1 MGTLSTAAA
10 AAGLRAGF
18 DRAAAALGSAL
29 DAEQAPV
36 ADALAAL
43 GAEVTRPARARWWT
57 RRRRPAGLYL
67 HGPVG
72 AGKTWLVD
80 VLLDQ
85 LPDDVYRRVHVYAA
99 ARALHAG
106 IAARS
111 GQSGALDGAVADVVG
126 GARLVFL
133 DELHAHDPGDAMIL
147 SRLLLALP
155 AHGAMLVATSN
166 YPPDGLLP
174 SEHHHR
180 LVLPLIAAIEAS
192 CAVVELDVGIDHRA
206 AGHGGARTGFSCGA
220 WAVPGS
226 PAQLAHLHLA
236 APEPAD
242 RTRLTIAG
250 RPLWAALT
258 QGDVLHVRFEELCQ
272 RPTSVGDLLE
282 LTERYPTIVLA
293 AVPLLADVDEHA
305 RRRFADLID
314 VAWDRDTRLVIQSA
328 HPLDRVLDAE
338 VTDRARMVSRLSLL
352 PPV

>member
-1 MGTLSTAAA
+1 M
-10 AAGLRAGF
+10 
-18 DRAAAALGSAL
+18 
-29 DAEQAPV
+29 

-43 GAEVTRPARARWWT
+43 GASLVGPTRARWWT
-57 RRRRPAGLYL
+57 RRRQLAGLYL

-80 VLLDQ
+80 VLLAQ
-85 LPDDVYRRVHVYAA
+85 LPEATYRRVHVYAA

-111 GQSGALDGAVADVVG
+111 GQQGALDGAIADVIG

-155 AHGAMLVATSN
+155 AHGAILVATSN
-166 YPPDGLLP
+166 YPPTGLLP
-174 SEHHHR
+174 DERHHR
-180 LVLPLIAAIEAS
+180 LVLPLIAAIEAC
-192 CAVVELDVGIDHRA
+192 CAVVELDAGIDHRA
-206 AGHGGARTGFSCGA
+206 AGHGGARTGFSTGA
-220 WAVPGS
+220 WAIPGS
-226 PAQLAHLHLA
+226 PAQLVHLDLA
-236 APEPAD
+236 APEPGD

-250 RPLWAALT
+250 RPLWAAST
-258 QGDVLHVRFEELCQ
+258 RGDVLHVRFDALCQ

-282 LTERYPTIVLA
+282 LTERYTTVVLA

-328 HPLDRVLDAE
+328 HPPERVLDAQI
-338 VTDRARMVSRLSLL
+338 TDRARVVSRLSLL
-352 PPV
+352 QPV

>member
-1 MGTLSTAAA
+1 MAA
-10 AAGLRAGF
+10 
-18 DRAAAALGSAL
+18 
-29 DAEQAPV
+29 
-36 ADALAAL
+36 
-43 GAEVTRPARARWWT
+43 PARARWWA
-57 RRRRPAGLYL
+57 RRRQPGGLYL

-80 VLLDQ
+80 VLLAQ
-85 LPDDVYRRVHVYAA
+85 LPRGTYRRVHVYAA

-111 GQSGALDGAVADVVG
+111 GQSGAQDGAIADVVG

-155 AHGAMLVATSN
+155 EHGATLVATSN

-192 CAVVELDVGIDHRA
+192 CTVVEFDAGIDHRA
-206 AGHGGARTGFSCGA
+206 AGHGGARTGFSTGA
-220 WAVPGS
+220 WAIPGS

-236 APEPAD
+236 APEPGD
-242 RTRLTIAG
+242 RTRLTVAG
-250 RPLWAALT
+250 RPLWASFADA
-258 QGDVLHVRFEELCQ
+258 GVVHVRFDELCQ

-282 LTERYPTIVLA
+282 LTERWTTIVLA
-293 AVPLLADVDEHA
+293 AVPLLAGVDEHA

-328 HPLDRVLDAE
+328 HPVEDVLDAQI
-338 VTDRARMVSRLSLL
+338 TDRARMVSRLSLL
-352 PPV
+352 QAV